1 MLLEQLILAVC
12 ERVDGEGPRRVVGAS
27 LGEADPAADEE
38 RPDALEAPTPGDQV
52 VVVVAWVERDVRPLA
67 EMRLLREEPIEGLR
81 PDCGVHLGAHR
92 QHAVELEDAGADGGR
107 EPQHPVGDPRRAQQ
121 RKQPAVLLQLV
132 FELFQQSDH
141 IRPLRDRRLDA
152 GEQPASARCQLR
164 GPNRRVAGGER
175 SPPSLHDLVEAGLL
189 RSSGRRRLCPWSDRT
204 PTSGSPGTRT
214 NASRGSGQCRQRCS
228 SLLLCVLGRQAAS
241 VPATIG
247 TQCRR
252 VRRLVPTPP
261 TSPPRTTEPAAS
273 RMGGGRHGGGLRSLG
288 WSPAFAR
295 RVPSRTP

>member
-1 MLLEQLILAVC
+1 
-12 ERVDGEGPRRVVGAS
+12 
-27 LGEADPAADEE
+27 
-38 RPDALEAPTPGDQV
+38 
-52 VVVVAWVERDVRPLA
+52 
-67 EMRLLREEPIEGLR
+67 MRLLREEPIEGLR

-175 SPPSLHDLVEAGLL
+175 NPPSLHDLVEAGLL

-228 SLLLCVLGRQAAS
+228 SLLSGSSAGKRPRWRPRSALSADAYAAS
-241 VPATIG
+241 C
-247 TQCRR
+247 QRR
-252 VRRLVPTPP
+252 RRR
-261 TSPPRTTEPAAS
+261 PPRTTEPATS
-273 RMGGGRHGGGLRSLG
+273 RMGGGRHGGGLRRLG
-288 WSPAFAR
+288 WSPVFAR